1 MAKYNPVL
9 CKLGLLALRAA
20 RAWFIIA
27 PFARGDFVETRI
39 IDGNALGKRL
49 RQAMSERVARLAA
62 TGTRPGLAVIIV
74 GDDPASKIYVRNKVR
89 ACAEIGM
96 HSEHIELP
104 ATASQAEVLE
114 RIVRLNADPAIHG
127 ILVQLPLPK
136 QISGEA
142 VLNAIA
148 PEKDADGFH
157 PVNVGLLATGH
168 PRFVPCTPAGVMAM
182 LEDEG
187 INPWGQNAVI
197 VGGSNIVGKPAA
209 LLLLQKGAT
218 VTICNSKTRDLA
230 SHTRNADILVVA
242 TGKAN
247 LVRADMVKPGAVV
260 IDVGMNRTPE
270 GKLCG
275 DVDFQGML
283 GKVSHITPV
292 PGGVGPMTIT
302 MLLANTVQAAEKVAA
317 G

>member
-1 MAKYNPVL
+1 MQ
-9 CKLGLLALRAA
+9 
-20 RAWFIIA
+20 
-27 PFARGDFVETRI
+27 TRI

-49 RQAMSERVARLAA
+49 RASLKTRAEQCAA
-62 TGTRPGLAVIIV
+62 AGITPGLAVIIV
-74 GDDPASKIYVRNKVR
+74 GENPASKIYVRNKIR
-89 ACAEIGM
+89 ACAEVGI
-96 HSEHIELP
+96 HSEHVELP
-104 ATASQAEVLE
+104 EATSQEELLR
-114 RIVRLNADPAIHG
+114 RIADLNANPRIHG
-127 ILVQLPLPK
+127 ILVQLPLPA
-136 QISGEA
+136 QIASEA

-168 PRFVPCTPAGVMAM
+168 PRFAPCTPAGIMAM

-187 INPWGQNAVI
+187 INPWGLNAVI
-197 VGGSNIVGKPAA
+197 VGASNIVGKPVA

-230 SHTRNADILVVA
+230 AHTRAADIVVVA
-242 TGKAN
+242 TGKPN
-247 LVRADMVKPGAVV
+247 LVMADMVKPGAVV
-260 IDVGMNRTPE
+260 IDVGMNRVPDGPNA

-275 DVDFQGML
+275 DVDYTGML

-302 MLLANTVQAAEKVAA
+302 MLLANTVHAAELIVGNK

>member
-1 MAKYNPVL
+1 METS
-9 CKLGLLALRAA
+9 
-20 RAWFIIA
+20 IIN
-27 PFARGDFVETRI
+27 
-39 IDGNALGKRL
+39 GNALAKRL
-49 RQAMSERVARLAA
+49 RQALAERVRRLAKA
-62 TGTRPGLAVIIV
+62 GITPGLAVIIV
-74 GDDPASKIYVRNKVR
+74 GEDPASKIYVRNKVR
-89 ACAEIGM
+89 ACAEIGV

-104 ATASQAEVLE
+104 ADTTQAELLA
-114 RIVRLNADPAIHG
+114 RIAQLNADTRIHG

-136 QISGEA
+136 QISSEA
-142 VLNAIA
+142 VLTAIA

-157 PVNVGLLATGH
+157 PMNVGLLATGH

-182 LEDEG
+182 LEDQG
-187 INPWGQNAVI
+187 INPWAQQAVV
-197 VGGSNIVGKPAA
+197 VGASNIVGKPVA

-218 VTICNSKTRDLA
+218 VTICNSKTRDLGA
-230 SHTRNADILVVA
+230 HTRSADILVVA

-247 LVRADMVKPGAVV
+247 LVTADMVKPGAVV

-275 DVDFQGML
+275 DADFQGML

-302 MLLANTVQAAEKVAA
+302 MLLANTVQSAERTA
-317 G
+317 GAK

>member
-1 MAKYNPVL
+1 M
-9 CKLGLLALRAA
+9 
-20 RAWFIIA
+20 
-27 PFARGDFVETRI
+27 ETRI

-49 RQAMSERVARLAA
+49 RQAMAERVAKLTAA
-62 TGTRPGLAVIIV
+62 GTRPGLAVIIV

-96 HSEHIELP
+96 NSQHIELP
-104 ATASQAEVLE
+104 ATTSQAEVLE

-168 PRFVPCTPAGVMAM
+168 PRFVPCTPAGIMAM

-187 INPWGQNAVI
+187 INPWGLNAVI

-260 IDVGMNRTPE
+260 IDVGMNRTADGPNA

-275 DVDFQGML
+275 DVDYQGLL

-302 MLLANTVQAAEKVAA
+302 MLLANTVQAAEKAAA